1 MSTEACNPSKWHLGR
16 TWWMS
21 ILTVIVNAILGLL
34 AIDAEVPAEKVV
46 APMAAITTVAASH
59 NIGRAIEDA
68 AKTKSNANGPPV

>member
-1 MSTEACNPSKWHLGR
+1 MSTEACNKSKWHLGR

-68 AKTKSNANGPPV
+68 ARNKNGGNGPPV